1 MKSLITRDQGPHVA
15 AVRSYRQPQCRSLSI
30 FRLGLCQ
37 PMTPVLPIIRAE
49 TSVGH
54 RFFGQLSGKLP
65 PASVLYIWCQDR
77 STIGVEKLR
86 VQNPYRGRAPAW
98 VGVRWRLTDK
108 SDFQL
113 AASMFKKDHFFDH
126 II

>member
-54 RFFGQLSGKLP
+54 RFLGSSRASFRLP
-65 PASVLYIWCQDR
+65 VCCIYGAKIEAQ
-77 STIGVEKLR
+77 
-86 VQNPYRGRAPAW
+86 
-98 VGVRWRLTDK
+98 
-108 SDFQL
+108 
-113 AASMFKKDHFFDH
+113 
-126 II
+126 